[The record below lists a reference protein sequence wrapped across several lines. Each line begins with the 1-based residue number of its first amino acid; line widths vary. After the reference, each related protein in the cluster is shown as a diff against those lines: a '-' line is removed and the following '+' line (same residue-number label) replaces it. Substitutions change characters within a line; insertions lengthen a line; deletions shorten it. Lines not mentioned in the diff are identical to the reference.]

1 MYTTTEQQD
10 AQTACTTCTLRSYT
24 ITGTHLLLRYR
35 TFITMHIYSQQRLYL
50 NLSAA
55 LLLDVNSPLYCFV
68 STFNSL
74 NYINVNVFPQ
84 ASEIAVT
91 NY

>member
-24 ITGTHLLLRYR
+24 ITGTSTHLLLRYR

-55 LLLDVNSPLYCFV
+55 LLLDVNSVL
-68 STFNSL
+68 L
-74 NYINVNVFPQ
+74 RVNF
-84 ASEIAVT
+84 
-91 NY
+91 